1 MDYGLDLDN
10 EGKGR
15 IRDILAIF
23 ILINELEASAF
34 F

>member
-15 IRDILAIF
+15 IRDIFGIF
-23 ILINELEASAF
+23 ILINELEVSVF